1 MSKKKKVL
9 ILATFLAMVIVML
22 IIIIGITKTAL
33 PLEKVKIITG
43 TVHYINE
50 EDGFR
55 GIIGADGK
63 HYDPLHLPR
72 ELRRPGLK
80 AEFRARILEGHI
92 GLRMWGTLVEILEY
106 KIIH

>member
-43 TVHYINE
+43 TVHYVNE
-50 EDGFR
+50 EGGFW
-55 GIIGADGK
+55 GILDDDGK
-63 HYDPLHLPR
+63 RYDPIHLPL

-80 AEFRARILEGHI
+80 AEFSTRILEGHI
-92 GLRMWGTLVEILEY
+92 GIRMWGILVEILEY